1 MIICFLHAGE
11 LSIPGCCRFSLILK
25 KLLMLFHPDHRFLFQ
40 FTFLIE
46 LIQIDK
52 HRFFFFI
59 CHQNVSPHL
68 SRHQPSMRHVHLSR
82 TAG

>member
-52 HRFFFFI
+52 HRFFSSFVIKMFHLICLGINQVCVMFI
-59 CHQNVSPHL
+59 
-68 SRHQPSMRHVHLSR
+68 
-82 TAG
+82 